1 MSTGSVAVVVLMLIL
16 AARLIALPIAVA
28 QEESGE
34 PFKKTV
40 GPYEIEIAASASTLS
55 LGKAIFAITVL
66 DAADGQPVPDARVV
80 LRTKHVLD
88 GAEGWGLAV
97 QTTNTPGRFDAQMN
111 LDTPGVWNVNVEVS
125 SSLGEVSV
133 EGPPVTIPKARGLS
147 QGSFVFLG
155 VFLILASG
163 VLWVWWSARRQLRR
177 RAQDKSDPAPTS
189 K

>member
-16 AARLIALPIAVA
+16 AIRLIALPIAVA
-28 QEESGE
+28 QEESSE

-40 GPYEIEIAASASTLS
+40 GPYEIEIAADASTLS

-66 DAADGQPVPDARVV
+66 DAAAGQPVPDARVV
-80 LRTKHVLD
+80 LRVKHISD

-97 QTTNTPGRFDAQMN
+97 QTTNTPGRYDAQMN